1 MTTFTHLDPPEL
13 TELETE
19 TVDGKRFYVT
29 PDGKKYP
36 SVTTV
41 SSFASAKSI
50 AAWRRR
56 VGNEQANKISTQAA
70 GRGTAV
76 HKLCEDYLN
85 NVPDYTKNQMPV
97 NIESFNTIK
106 PILDDHINNI
116 RMQEV
121 PLYSHYLEVGGRV
134 DCIAEWDGRLSV
146 IDFKTAR
153 KIKKKEW
160 ISGYFMQCSAYAVMY
175 EELTKLPISQIVII
189 ISVDGESPQTFIE
202 RRDNYIHDF
211 IKLRKEFKSYHGV

>member
-1 MTTFTHLDPPEL
+1 MCIRDSN
-13 TELETE
+13 ET
-19 TVDGKRFYVT
+19 
-29 PDGKKYP
+29 
-36 SVTTV
+36 
-41 SSFASAKSI
+41 
-50 AAWRRR
+50 
-56 VGNEQANKISTQAA
+56 ANKISTQAA

-85 NVPDYTKNQMPV
+85 NDPDYTKKQMPV
-97 NIESFNTIK
+97 NIESFNCIK
-106 PILDDHINNI
+106 PILDTHINNI

-121 PLYSHYLEVGGRV
+121 PLYSNYLEVGGRV

-146 IDFKTAR
+146 IDFKTSR

-189 ISVDGESPQTFIE
+189 ISVDGEEPQVFVE
-202 RRDNYIHDF
+202 RRDDYIYDF
-211 IKLRKEFKSYHGV
+211 VRLRKEYKAYHGV

>member
-13 TELETE
+13 TELKTE
-19 TVDGKRFYVT
+19 TVGGKRFYVT
-29 PDGKKYP
+29 PSGKKYP

-50 AAWRRR
+50 AAWRKR
-56 VGNEQANKISTQAA
+56 VGNETANKISTQAA

-85 NVPDYTKNQMPV
+85 NDPDYTKKQMPV
-97 NIESFNTIK
+97 NIESFNCIK
-106 PILDDHINNI
+106 PILDTHINNI

-121 PLYSHYLEVGGRV
+121 PLYSNYLEVGGRV

-146 IDFKTAR
+146 IDFKTSR

-189 ISVDGESPQTFIE
+189 ISVDGEEPQVFVE
-202 RRDNYIHDF
+202 RRDDYIYDF
-211 IKLRKEFKSYHGV
+211 VRLRKEYKAYHGV